1 MPPITLKSTSFRQER
16 EATWRELEDLVAR
29 AERGGPRVLSAE
41 ELMRLPV
48 LYRATLS
55 SLSVAR
61 GISLDRNVV
70 DYLEALA
77 GRAYLIVHGPRTR
90 FLAAVRDFLA
100 VGFPV
105 AVRAC
110 RYHVAIAAAVLLL
123 GIVVGW
129 VATAQNEDRFYAFV
143 GAELSKGRDPAA
155 SRQELER
162 VLFSGAEAD
171 ADALHAFATFLFTHN
186 ARIGILAFA
195 LGFALGLPTLILI
208 VTNGLMLGAFAAL
221 HANRDLSL
229 EFWSWIL
236 PHGVTE
242 LLAVIL
248 CGAAGLVLAEAVI
261 FPGRQT
267 RLRNLARRG
276 RVAGRIVLG
285 AVLLFFIAGLIEGIF
300 RQTVQDI
307 TLRYALATATALL
320 WGLYFV
326 FGGRGGAPRDD
337 EEVRR

>member
-1 MPPITLKSTSFRQER
+1 MPPITLKSTSFRLER

-29 AERGGPRVLSAE
+29 AERGGPRVLSAD

-77 GRAYLIVHGPRTR
+77 GRAYLVVHGPRTT
-90 FLAAVRDFLA
+90 FLATVRDFLA
-100 VGFPV
+100 IGFPR
-105 AVRAC
+105 AVREC
-110 RYHVAIAAAVLLL
+110 RHQLAIAAAVLLL
-123 GIVVGW
+123 GIAVGW
-129 VATAQNEDRFYAFV
+129 VTTGQNEDRFYAFV
-143 GAELSKGRDPAA
+143 DAELSNGRDPAA
-155 SRQELER
+155 SREQLAAA
-162 VLFSGAEAD
+162 LFSGGDAD

-221 HANRDLSL
+221 HANRDLNL

-242 LLAVIL
+242 LLAVVL

-267 RLRNLARRG
+267 RLQNLARRG

-300 RQTVQDI
+300 RQSVQDI
-307 TLRYALATATALL
+307 GLRYALAAATAVV
-320 WGLYFV
+320 WGLYFG
-326 FGGRGGAPRDD
+326 FGGRRNAPPN
-337 EEVRR
+337 EEGPRG

>member
-1 MPPITLKSTSFRQER
+1 MPPITLKSTSFRVER
-16 EATWRELEDLVAR
+16 EATWRELEDLVVR
-29 AERGGPRVLSAE
+29 AERGGPRVLSAD

-77 GRAYLIVHGPRTR
+77 GRAYLIVHGPRTTV
-90 FLAAVRDFLA
+90 LATVRGFLA

-110 RYHVAIAAAVLLL
+110 RYHLALAAAVLLF

-143 GAELSKGRDPAA
+143 SAELSKGRDPAA
-155 SRQELER
+155 SRQELED
-162 VLFSGAEAD
+162 VLFSGAD

-276 RVAGRIVLG
+276 RIAGRIVLG
-285 AVLLFFIAGLIEGIF
+285 AVLLFFIAGLIEGVF
-300 RQTVQDI
+300 RQAVQDI
-307 TLRYALATATALL
+307 TLRYALAAATAIL

-326 FGGRGGAPRDD
+326 FGGRRGAPRDD
-337 EEVRR
+337 EDVRR